1 MGINITYMMLATKN
15 ERSILESVQVYW
27 KYCSK
32 YTSLL
37 DILLVL
43 AVFLVNL
50 YTPSSIS
57 SKVAYFLNTSFISG
71 CQHHTSYSNFPLSYA
86 F

>member
-1 MGINITYMMLATKN
+1 MLATKN
-15 ERSILESVQVYW
+15 EQSILECGQVYW

-32 YTSLL
+32 YASLL

-50 YTPSSIS
+50 HTLSSIS
-57 SKVAYFLNTSFISG
+57 IEVNESKSK
-71 CQHHTSYSNFPLSYA
+71 FPKSVKNMA
-86 F
+86 EI

>member
-1 MGINITYMMLATKN
+1 MLATKN

-32 YTSLL
+32 YASLL

-50 YTPSSIS
+50 
-57 SKVAYFLNTSFISG
+57 
-71 CQHHTSYSNFPLSYA
+71 HTHTEQYIQ
-86 F
+86 